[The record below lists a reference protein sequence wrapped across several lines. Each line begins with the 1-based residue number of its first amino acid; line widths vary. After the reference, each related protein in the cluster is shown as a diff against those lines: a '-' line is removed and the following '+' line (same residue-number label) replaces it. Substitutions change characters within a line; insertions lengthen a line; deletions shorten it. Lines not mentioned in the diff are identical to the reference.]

1 MATNVDWTS
10 LASLKTTAKAGGGSL
25 FLKLESGKE
34 YKVRPV
40 GEAVQFYKIFINGI
54 NRSVNIDVNPP
65 SLVNDIAALLSEH
78 FGQEI
83 KPQMRYAI
91 KVLDRDDNNRV
102 KILESSATI
111 FKMMATWSKG
121 SDMKVGSSK
130 AGDWIITAEGVKPQI
145 KYNASFLKNTPITEA
160 EVKMISELKGKPEYD
175 LSKVYD
181 SVTLE
186 NVLEKLNQTS
196 KKGSNSNSNAVSS
209 DSVDF

>member
-10 LASLKTTAKAGGGSL
+10 LASLKTTQKTGGSL

-40 GEAVQFYKIFINGI
+40 GEAVQFWKFFVPGI
-54 NRSVNIDVNPP
+54 NRSVNVDVSPP
-65 SLVNDIAALLSEH
+65 ALVHDIGALLQDH

-83 KPQMRYAI
+83 KPSMRYAI
-91 KVLDRDDNNRV
+91 KVIDREDGNRV

-130 AGDWIITAEGVKPQI
+130 AGDWIITAEGTRPQI
-145 KYNASFLKNTPITEA
+145 KYNASFLKNTPITDE
-160 EVKMISELKGKPEYD
+160 EIKMINTLKDKPEYN
-175 LSKVYD
+175 LSKIYETA
-181 SVTLE
+181 TLE
-186 NVLEKLNQTS
+186 NVLEKLGQTGS
-196 KKGSNSNSNAVSS
+196 KKSSSASNSGGG